1 MTQELNTRYLIFFS
15 AGLGELVVAQLAKDL
30 KNVRVEFEDDSACVV
45 TSTSG
50 TKDVARLPY
59 AKNVF
64 IVQKSVSSAHVAGA
78 AKSFEEWLQRGG
90 SLTLGGNRPRN
101 FRIMAHVNG
110 KLEGIPQRARVGL
123 ERHIGRATGTGVQA
137 RGDGDEYWLVERRDA
152 AVKYLA
158 WRIPRQR
165 RDKPARGNLSPEL
178 SHLLITASDPANS
191 DVFLDPFAGSGA
203 LPLARAALPAKEIIA
218 SDIDGGFELLTS
230 AQPKVAKYRRDFF
243 DASAFGDLE
252 ANVIVTDPPWGEH
265 DEIPDGFLG
274 ELARR
279 FRALLSADQGAR
291 LVVLMTRSLAA
302 ELASALR
309 EAGFSGVR
317 SIEILVNGHP
327 ASVIRAVVRPR

>member
-1 MTQELNTRYLIFFS
+1 MTQKLNTRYLIFFS
-15 AGLGELVVAQLAKDL
+15 AGLGELVVAQLARDL
-30 KNVRVEFEDDSACVV
+30 KSVKIEFEDDSACVI

-59 AKNVF
+59 AKNFF
-64 IVQKSVSSAHVAGA
+64 IVQRSVPAAHVAGA

-90 SLTLGGNRPRN
+90 SLTFGGNRSRN

-110 KLEGIPQRARVGL
+110 KLEGIPARARAGL
-123 ERHIGRATGTGVQA
+123 EKAIGRATRTSVQA

-152 AVKYLA
+152 TVKYLA

-178 SHLLITASDPANS
+178 SYLLITASNPANN

-203 LPLARAALPAKEIIA
+203 LPLARAALPARQIIA
-218 SDIDGGFELLTS
+218 SDIDGGFELLS
-230 AQPKVAKYRRDFF
+230 SGAPKIAKYRRDFF
-243 DASAFGDLE
+243 GATAFDDLR

-265 DEIPDGFLG
+265 DEVPDGFLG
-274 ELARR
+274 ELAHR

-291 LVVLMTRSLAA
+291 LVVLMTRSLTA

-309 EAGFSGVR
+309 QAGFSGVR
-317 SIEILVNGHP
+317 SIDILVNGHP
-327 ASVIRAVVRPR
+327 ASVILAAVRPL